1 MADDIELRA
10 IIDEFLQ
17 HIEFEKQL
25 SANTINSYQRDLTR
39 LQNYCEQ
46 ADTSLATIQPHHVR
60 QCLTQ
65 MHRQGLKAR
74 SIQRWLSASRTF
86 FQYAQ
91 RQNYLKNNPCA
102 GLQAP
107 KADKPLPK
115 ALDVDQAIQF
125 VEISGTDFLSLRD
138 RACVETFY
146 SCGLRLSEL
155 VSLNW
160 SDLDLR
166 HGQIRVTGKGNKTR
180 ELPIGKH
187 AINALQHWREQ
198 QNQTLSE
205 RPEAIFTN
213 KKGKRLHPRSIQMRF
228 DKLSVAQGIDQPVH
242 PHMMRHS
249 FASHLLE
256 SSGDLRAVQ
265 ELLGHSNLSTTQV
278 YTHLDFQ
285 HLAKVYD
292 QAHPRAKQR
301 HDDDD

>member
-1 MADDIELRA
+1 MTDKYPIDTV
-10 IIDEFLQ
+10 IDEFLQ
-17 HIEFEKQL
+17 HIAYEKQL
-25 SANTINSYQRDLTR
+25 SENTISSYQRDLKR
-39 LQNYCEQ
+39 LKDYCEQ
-46 ADTSLATIQPHHVR
+46 TKTSLAIIQSHHIR

-65 MHRQGLKAR
+65 IHRQGLKAR
-74 SIQRWLSASRTF
+74 SIQRWLSACRSF

-91 RQNYLKNNPCA
+91 RQNYLKNNPCT

-115 ALDVDQAIQF
+115 ALDVDQAIRF
-125 VEISGTDFLSLRD
+125 VEIKGNDFLALRD

-155 VSLNW
+155 ISLNW
-160 SDLDLR
+160 SDVDLQL
-166 HGQIRVTGKGNKTR
+166 GQLRVTGKGNKTR
-180 ELPIGKH
+180 DLPIGKH
-187 AINALQHWREQ
+187 AIEALRYWQRHQ
-198 QNQTLSE
+198 SQSLSE
-205 RPEAIFTN
+205 APNAIFTN
-213 KKGKRLHPRSIQMRF
+213 SKGRRLHPRSIQTRF
-228 DKLSVAQGIDQPVH
+228 NKLSVTQGVDQPVH

-265 ELLGHSNLSTTQV
+265 ELLGHANLSTTQV

>member
-1 MADDIELRA
+1 MADASQLQA
-10 IIDEFLQ
+10 VVDEFLQ
-17 HIEFEKQL
+17 YIEFEKQL
-25 SANTINSYQRDLTR
+25 SANTISNYQRDLTR
-39 LQNYCEQ
+39 LQKYCDQ
-46 ADTSLATIQPHHVR
+46 TSTTLATLQPHHIR

-86 FQYAQ
+86 FHYAQ
-91 RQNYLKNNPCA
+91 RQNYLKNNPCS

-115 ALDVDQAIQF
+115 ALDVDQAIRF
-125 VEISGTDFLSLRD
+125 VEIKGNDFLSLRD

-160 SDLDLR
+160 IDIDLQ
-166 HGQIRVTGKGNKTR
+166 HGQLRVTGKGNKTR

-187 AINALQHWREQ
+187 AIEALRQWRQHQ
-198 QNQTLSE
+198 GQTLNEAPS
-205 RPEAIFTN
+205 AIFTN
-213 KKGKRLHPRSIQMRF
+213 QKGKRLHPRSIQVRF
-228 DKLSVAQGIDQPVH
+228 NKLSVTQGIDQPVH

-278 YTHLDFQ
+278 YAHLDFQ

-301 HDDDD
+301 HNEDD